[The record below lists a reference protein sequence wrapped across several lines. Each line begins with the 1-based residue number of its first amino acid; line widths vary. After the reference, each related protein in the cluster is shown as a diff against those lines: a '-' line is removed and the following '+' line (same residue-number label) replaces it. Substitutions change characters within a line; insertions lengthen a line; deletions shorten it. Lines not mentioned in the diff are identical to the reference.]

1 MNAPPDN
8 DKPTITNAELKRALC
23 CSVVS
28 LASYILLTNHY
39 VTVCRLN
46 FWWGI
51 LFNIEKSTYCT
62 FLNKT
67 TLLISA
73 SPLLWLRQFPQL
85 RW

>member
-1 MNAPPDN
+1 MNAPDN
-8 DKPTITNAELKRALC
+8 GAPGPISNAELKRAVC
-23 CSVVS
+23 CAVIS

-46 FWWGI
+46 WWGVV
-51 LFNIEKSTYCT
+51 FNIEKSTYCT
-62 FLNKT
+62 FLNKA

-85 RW
+85 R